1 VGVKA
6 VAWMRSGVS
15 LTLIVLSAC
24 GARPQQ
30 NPDIQVQLSLAN
42 GKDSY
47 RGGEPITLELTFTA
61 RVPGYRINEITTQ
74 PASPVDQVVLSP
86 ANGVYPW
93 LDDYS
98 RERRYFP
105 DYETS
110 NELQPDR
117 PVTIELPLNA
127 LYRFDELGRYTVH
140 VVTSRISIGD
150 FLHPKPAGPLTS
162 NDVSFDT
169 VPMDDTDEATN
180 AKHIESLIRSAPDLR
195 AAQHHAS
202 QLQWLTGDPSTHVKL
217 SLYLHPKEFYP
228 FGVDVSY
235 GLWVARNRAL
245 IVSTLE
251 QAMSDPQQPIEPG
264 AVLHM
269 AVALKSRLESP
280 YNPGSTNPL
289 PQIEQIEDDYVRRIA
304 ATLPLRQGAN
314 LTSTAITLLTSLPQR
329 GKTSTPEFQAAREA
343 IITHIADVDEYQI
356 DWVLNAYGKYLDDA
370 RMIPALENMLGRVKF
385 NTTRAAIQ
393 KQLATLR
400 EKN

>member
-1 VGVKA
+1 
-6 VAWMRSGVS
+6 MRSGVS

-180 AKHIESLIRSAPDLR
+180 AKHIESLIRSARGTAPR
-195 AAQHHAS
+195 QPAS
-202 QLQWLTGDPSTHVKL
+202 MVDGRPVHPRETLAVSSPERVL
-217 SLYLHPKEFYP
+217 SLRGGRLVRTLGGTQSGTDRFHTRTGHE
-228 FGVDVSY
+228 
-235 GLWVARNRAL
+235 R
-245 IVSTLE
+245 ST
-251 QAMSDPQQPIEPG
+251 
-264 AVLHM
+264 
-269 AVALKSRLESP
+269 
-280 YNPGSTNPL
+280 
-289 PQIEQIEDDYVRRIA
+289 
-304 ATLPLRQGAN
+304 
-314 LTSTAITLLTSLPQR
+314 TA
-329 GKTSTPEFQAAREA
+329 
-343 IITHIADVDEYQI
+343 D
-356 DWVLNAYGKYLDDA
+356 
-370 RMIPALENMLGRVKF
+370 
-385 NTTRAAIQ
+385 
-393 KQLATLR
+393 
-400 EKN
+400 